1 MSWLD
6 SSWDSNHPKYSSRLE
21 TNEFQSLNFCGMT
34 FFNTFPALVNTTVNR
49 NGFVGSGWLKGVR
62 QGWHMDTAQ
71 PRVV

>member
-1 MSWLD
+1 
-6 SSWDSNHPKYSSRLE
+6 
-21 TNEFQSLNFCGMT
+21 MT

-62 QGWHMDTAQ
+62 QGWHMDTVQ